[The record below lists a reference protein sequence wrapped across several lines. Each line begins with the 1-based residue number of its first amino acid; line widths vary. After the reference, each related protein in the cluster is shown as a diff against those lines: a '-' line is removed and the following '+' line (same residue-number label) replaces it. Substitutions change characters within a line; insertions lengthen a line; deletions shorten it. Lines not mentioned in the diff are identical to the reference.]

1 MSDLLD
7 DLMTIT
13 SRLNIIQLQGDTLH
27 HQTKEK
33 TLKIIKKKIKEFD

>member
-13 SRLNIIQLQGDTLH
+13 TSRPNIIQLQGDTLH

-33 TLKIIKKKIKEFD
+33 MLKIIKMI